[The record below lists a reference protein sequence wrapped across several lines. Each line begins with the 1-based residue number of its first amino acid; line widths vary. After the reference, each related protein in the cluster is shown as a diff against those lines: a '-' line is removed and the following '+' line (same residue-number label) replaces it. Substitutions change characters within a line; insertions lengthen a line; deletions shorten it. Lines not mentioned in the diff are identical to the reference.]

1 MVGIDI
7 TTMRGEIPRDAD
19 GLLPQSNS
27 TYAENC
33 HFDCGVITPL
43 TADIDASI
51 AFTFTPLTVFHYFDD
66 YWFAWD
72 HDVNVIRSPIA
83 QDPYNRIYYTDGE
96 YPKLTSADIALVGD
110 NLPSAYYRLGVP
122 APETAIGISAVTP
135 PNDDDGNPVIDDDPT
150 NDETRYY
157 CETYVTAYGEEGPP
171 GPASADVEI
180 TAPGSSVTL
189 SLAAPPAG
197 NYNITRRRIYR
208 TVTTTSDAEFL
219 EVVELDIAVT
229 SYVDSLASDEL
240 TATLETEDYLMPPD
254 NMVGLCAMNNGIS
267 VGFAGN
273 EIMFSMPYLPYA
285 WPDAYKLSTYDN
297 IVAIASVDTAVV
309 AGTEGVPVVFSGITP
324 GNISD
329 KPVQLNQACLSKRSM
344 VSMLGFVLY
353 AGPAGIVKVTA
364 TGAGSVATA
373 NVMTREQWQAFNP
386 STVRTWSVGG
396 NYIGLYE
403 YDGDGDGVYD
413 TVRGFIYDPNNNDL
427 RRLTN
432 IFDAAY
438 ADPQSDLLYVAKGGE
453 LWGSQASQ
461 TPLSMRWR
469 SKVFHV
475 PQGSSYSV
483 CRVMSPSVI
492 QVGIRFFIEGQL
504 ACTMPPGSIV
514 DNIFRLPVM
523 AGSKW
528 QAEVYGYAQVDRI
541 TLAQS
546 VMELPA

>member
-1 MVGIDI
+1 MNIDI

-33 HFDCGVITPL
+33 HFDCGVVTPL

-171 GPASADVEI
+171 GTASADVEI

-219 EVVELDIAVT
+219 EVVELDISVT
-229 SYVDSLASDEL
+229 SYVDSLTNDEL

-254 NMVGLCAMNNGIS
+254 SMIGLCAMNNGIS

-309 AGTEGVPVVFSGITP
+309 VGTEGVPVVFSGITP
-324 GNISD
+324 SNISD

-364 TGAGSVATA
+364 TGAGTRSLLELSSVFLLNA
-373 NVMTREQWQAFNP
+373 NSLDHVFKKLTFPPNTVITSEELDNLVAKMIWGTRYQPE
-386 STVRTWSVGG
+386 
-396 NYIGLYE
+396 
-403 YDGDGDGVYD
+403 
-413 TVRGFIYDPNNNDL
+413 
-427 RRLTN
+427 
-432 IFDAAY
+432 
-438 ADPQSDLLYVAKGGE
+438 SDLLKQTNIMTSIQKIAKNAGAEQVLPNYEFLCDIVHPSFIGNTTFWSHVQQKYPDGSE
-453 LWGSQASQ
+453 RRLMSRLTERTYNTEITDKTLWALGWSTICLQNAFVM
-461 TPLSMRWR
+461 MRNA
-469 SKVFHV
+469 
-475 PQGSSYSV
+475 Y
-483 CRVMSPSVI
+483 
-492 QVGIRFFIEGQL
+492 
-504 ACTMPPGSIV
+504 
-514 DNIFRLPVM
+514 
-523 AGSKW
+523 AGML
-528 QAEVYGYAQVDRI
+528 ENLNR
-541 TLAQS
+541 
-546 VMELPA
+546 P

>member
-1 MVGIDI
+1 MAGIDI

-51 AFTFTPLTVFHYFDD
+51 AFTFTPQAVFHYYDD

-72 HDVNVIRSPIA
+72 HDVDVIRSPIA
-83 QDPYNRIYYTDGE
+83 KDPYNRIYYTDGE

-254 NMVGLCAMNNGIS
+254 NMIGLCAMNNGIS
-267 VGFAGN
+267 VGFASN
-273 EIMFSMPYLPYA
+273 EIMFSIPYLPYA

-386 STVRTWSVGG
+386 TTVRAWSVGG
-396 NYIGLYE
+396 NYIGLYD

-413 TVRGFIYDPNNNDL
+413 SVRGFIYDPNNNDL

-432 IFDAAY
+432 TFDAAY
-438 ADPQSDLLYVAKGGE
+438 ADPQSDLLYVAKGDE
-453 LWGSQASQ
+453 LWVSQASQ

-546 VMELPA
+546 VKELPA

>member
-1 MVGIDI
+1 MH
-7 TTMRGEIPRDAD
+7 GEIPRDAD

-51 AFTFTPLTVFHYFDD
+51 AFTFTPLAVFHYFDD

-72 HDVNVIRSPIA
+72 HDVDVIRSPIA

-122 APETAIGISAVTP
+122 TPETAIGISAVTP

-180 TAPGSSVTL
+180 TAPGSYVTL

-229 SYVDSLASDEL
+229 SYVDSLTSDEL

-254 NMVGLCAMNNGIS
+254 NMIGLCAMNNGIS

-353 AGPAGIVKVTA
+353 AGAAGIVKVTA

-386 STVRTWSVGG
+386 STVRAWSVGG
-396 NYIGLYE
+396 NYIGLYD
-403 YDGDGDGVYD
+403 YDEDGDGVYD
-413 TVRGFIYDPNNNDL
+413 TVKGFIYDPNNNDL

-432 IFDAAY
+432 TFDSAY
-438 ADPQSDLLYVAKGGE
+438 ADPQRDLLYVAKGSE
-453 LWGSQASQ
+453 LWISQASQ
-461 TPLSMRWR
+461 TPLAMRWR
-469 SKVFHV
+469 SKIFHV
-475 PQGSSYSV
+475 PQGTSYSV

-492 QVGIRFFIEGQL
+492 QVGVRFFIEGQL
-504 ACTMPPGSIV
+504 AASLPPGSVV

-528 QAEVYGYAQVDRI
+528 QVEVYGYAQVDRI

-546 VMELPA
+546 VKELPA

>member
-1 MVGIDI
+1 MNIDI

-19 GLLPQSNS
+19 GLLPQSNA

-51 AFTFTPLTVFHYFDD
+51 AFTFTPQAVFHYYDD

-72 HDVNVIRSPIA
+72 HDVDVIRSPIA

-254 NMVGLCAMNNGIS
+254 NMIGLCAMNNGIS
-267 VGFAGN
+267 VGFASN
-273 EIMFSMPYLPYA
+273 EIMFSIPYLPYA

-386 STVRTWSVGG
+386 TTVRAWSVGG
-396 NYIGLYE
+396 NYIGLYD

-413 TVRGFIYDPNNNDL
+413 SVRGFIYDPNNNDL

-432 IFDAAY
+432 TFDAAY
-438 ADPQSDLLYVAKGGE
+438 ADPQSDLLYVAKGDE
-453 LWGSQASQ
+453 LWVSQASQ

-546 VMELPA
+546 VKELPA

>member
-1 MVGIDI
+1 MNIDI
-7 TTMRGEIPRDAD
+7 TTMHGEIPRDAD

-33 HFDCGVITPL
+33 YFDRGVITPL

-51 AFTFTPLTVFHYFDD
+51 AFTFTPLTVFYYYDD

-72 HDVNVIRSPIA
+72 HDVDVIRSPTA

-135 PNDDDGNPVIDDDPT
+135 PNDDDDNPVTDDDPT

-180 TAPGSSVTL
+180 TVPDSSVTL
-189 SLAAPPAG
+189 SLAAPPSG
-197 NYNITRRRIYR
+197 NYNITRRRVYR
-208 TVTTTSDAEFL
+208 TVTTTSDAEFM
-219 EVVELDIAVT
+219 EVAELDIAVT
-229 SYVDSLASDEL
+229 SYVDALTSDEL

-254 NMVGLCAMNNGIS
+254 NMIGLCAMNNGIS

-273 EIMFSMPYLPYA
+273 EILFSMPYLPYA

-324 GNISD
+324 SNISD

-353 AGPAGIVKVTA
+353 AGPAGIVKITA
-364 TGAGSVATA
+364 SGAGSVATA
-373 NVMTREQWQAFNP
+373 NVLTREQWQDFNP
-386 STVRTWSVGG
+386 ETIRAWSVGG
-396 NYIGLYE
+396 NYIGLYD
-403 YDGDGDGVYD
+403 YDADGDGVYD
-413 TVRGFIYDPNNNDL
+413 TVKGFIYDPNNNDL

-432 IFDAAY
+432 TFDSAY
-438 ADPQSDLLYVAKGGE
+438 ADPKSDLLYVAKGTE
-453 LWGSQASQ
+453 LWISQASQ
-461 TPLSMRWR
+461 TPLAMRWR
-469 SKVFHV
+469 SKIFHV
-475 PQGSSYSV
+475 PQGTSYSV

-492 QVGIRFFIEGQL
+492 QVGVRFFIEGQL
-504 ACTMPPGSIV
+504 AVSLPPGSVV

-528 QAEVYGYAQVDRI
+528 QVEVYGYTQVDRI

-546 VMELPA
+546 VKELPA

>member
-1 MVGIDI
+1 MNIDI
-7 TTMRGEIPRDAD
+7 TTMHGEIPRDAD

-51 AFTFTPLTVFHYFDD
+51 AFTFTPQAVFHYYDD

-72 HDVNVIRSPIA
+72 HDVDVIRSPIA

-189 SLAAPPAG
+189 SLAAPSAG

-229 SYVDSLASDEL
+229 SYVDSLTSDEL

-254 NMVGLCAMNNGIS
+254 DMIGLCTMNNGIC

-386 STVRTWSVGG
+386 TTVRAWSVGG
-396 NYIGLYE
+396 NYIGVYD

-432 IFDAAY
+432 TFDAAY
-438 ADPQSDLLYVAKGGE
+438 ADPQSDLLYVAKSDE
-453 LWGSQASQ
+453 LWVSQASQ

-546 VMELPA
+546 VRELPA

>member
-1 MVGIDI
+1 MAGIDI

-51 AFTFTPLTVFHYFDD
+51 AFTFTPQAVFHYYDD

-72 HDVNVIRSPIA
+72 HDVDVIRSPIA

-254 NMVGLCAMNNGIS
+254 NMIGLCAMNNGIS
-267 VGFAGN
+267 VGFASN
-273 EIMFSMPYLPYA
+273 EIMFSIPYLPYA

-386 STVRTWSVGG
+386 TTVRAWSVGG
-396 NYIGLYE
+396 NYIGLYD

-413 TVRGFIYDPNNNDL
+413 SVRGFIYDPNNNDL

-432 IFDAAY
+432 TFDAAY
-438 ADPQSDLLYVAKGGE
+438 ADPQSDLLYVAKGDE
-453 LWGSQASQ
+453 LWVSQASQ

-528 QAEVYGYAQVDRI
+528 QAQVYGYAQVDRI

-546 VMELPA
+546 VKELPA

>member
-1 MVGIDI
+1 MNIDI

-51 AFTFTPLTVFHYFDD
+51 AFTFTPLVVFHYFDD

-72 HDVNVIRSPIA
+72 HDVDVIRSPIA

-229 SYVDSLASDEL
+229 SYVDSLTSDEL

-254 NMVGLCAMNNGIS
+254 NMIGLCTMNNGIC

-386 STVRTWSVGG
+386 TTVRAWSVGG
-396 NYIGLYE
+396 NYIGVYD

-413 TVRGFIYDPNNNDL
+413 TVRGFIFDPNNNDL

-432 IFDAAY
+432 TFDAAY
-438 ADPQSDLLYVAKGGE
+438 ADPQSDLLYVAKSDE
-453 LWGSQASQ
+453 LWVSQASQ

-546 VMELPA
+546 VRELPA

>member
-1 MVGIDI
+1 MNIDI
-7 TTMRGEIPRDAD
+7 TTMHGEVPRDAD

-33 HFDCGVITPL
+33 YFDRGVITPL

-51 AFTFTPLTVFHYFDD
+51 AFTFTPQTVFHYYDD

-72 HDVNVIRSPIA
+72 HDVDVIRSPIA

-135 PNDDDGNPVIDDDPT
+135 PNDDSGNPVIDDDPT

-180 TAPGSSVTL
+180 TTPGSSVTL

-197 NYNITRRRIYR
+197 NNNITRRRIYR
-208 TVTTTSDAEFL
+208 TVTTTSDAEFM
-219 EVVELDIAVT
+219 EVAELDIAAT
-229 SYVDSLASDEL
+229 SYVDTLTSDEL

-254 NMVGLCAMNNGIS
+254 NMIGLCTMNNGIS
-267 VGFAGN
+267 VGFASN

-324 GNISD
+324 SNISD
-329 KPVQLNQACLSKRSM
+329 KPIQLNQACLSKRSM

-353 AGPAGIVKVTA
+353 AGPAGIVKITA
-364 TGAGSVATA
+364 SGAGSVATA
-373 NVMTREQWQAFNP
+373 NVLTRDQWQDFNP
-386 STVRTWSVGG
+386 DTIRAWSVGG
-396 NYIGLYE
+396 NYIGLYD
-403 YDGDGDGVYD
+403 YDADGDGVYD
-413 TVRGFIYDPNNNDL
+413 TIKGFIYDPNNNDL

-432 IFDAAY
+432 TFDSAY
-438 ADPQSDLLYVAKGGE
+438 ADPQSDLLYVAKGTE
-453 LWGSQASQ
+453 LWISQASQ
-461 TPLSMRWR
+461 TPLAMRWR

-475 PQGSSYSV
+475 PQGTSYSV

-492 QVGIRFFIEGQL
+492 QAGVRFFIEGQL
-504 ACTMPPGSIV
+504 AASLPPGSIV

-528 QAEVYGYAQVDRI
+528 QVEVYGYAQVDRI

-546 VMELPA
+546 VKELPA

>member
-1 MVGIDI
+1 MNIDI
-7 TTMRGEIPRDAD
+7 TTMHGEIPRDAD

-43 TADIDASI
+43 IADIDASI
-51 AFTFTPLTVFHYFDD
+51 AFTFTPQAVFHYYDD

-72 HDVNVIRSPIA
+72 HDVDVIRSPIA

-110 NLPSAYYRLGVP
+110 NLPSAFYRLGVP

-254 NMVGLCAMNNGIS
+254 NMIGLCAMNNGIS

-353 AGPAGIVKVTA
+353 AGAAGIVKVTA

-386 STVRTWSVGG
+386 STVRAWSVGG
-396 NYIGLYE
+396 NYIGLYD

-432 IFDAAY
+432 TFDAAY
-438 ADPQSDLLYVAKGGE
+438 ADPQSDLLYVAKGDE
-453 LWGSQASQ
+453 LWISQASQ

-475 PQGSSYSV
+475 PQGCSYSV
-483 CRVMSPSVI
+483 CRVLSPSVI

-546 VMELPA
+546 VKELPA

>member
-1 MVGIDI
+1 M
-7 TTMRGEIPRDAD
+7 
-19 GLLPQSNS
+19 
-27 TYAENC
+27 
-33 HFDCGVITPL
+33 

-51 AFTFTPLTVFHYFDD
+51 AFTFTPQTVFHYYDD

-72 HDVNVIRSPIA
+72 HDVDVIRSPIA

-135 PNDDDGNPVIDDDPT
+135 PNDDDSNPVIDDDPT

-180 TAPGSSVTL
+180 TTPGSSVTL
-189 SLAAPPAG
+189 SLAALPAG
-197 NYNITRRRIYR
+197 NNNITRRRIYR
-208 TVTTTSDAEFL
+208 TVTTTSDAEFM
-219 EVVELDIAVT
+219 EVAELDIAAT
-229 SYVDSLASDEL
+229 SYVDALTSDEL

-254 NMVGLCAMNNGIS
+254 NMIGLCTMNNGIS

-273 EIMFSMPYLPYA
+273 EILFSMPYLPYA

-297 IVAIASVDTAVV
+297 IIAIASVDTAVV

-324 GNISD
+324 SNISD

-353 AGPAGIVKVTA
+353 AGPAGIVKITA
-364 TGAGSVATA
+364 SGAGSVATA
-373 NVMTREQWQAFNP
+373 NVLTRDQWQDFNP
-386 STVRTWSVGG
+386 DTIRAWSVGG
-396 NYIGLYE
+396 NYIGLY
-403 YDGDGDGVYD
+403 DSDADGDGVYD
-413 TVRGFIYDPNNNDL
+413 TVKGFIYDPNNNDL

-432 IFDAAY
+432 TFDTAY
-438 ADPQSDLLYVAKGGE
+438 ADPQSDLLYVAKGTE
-453 LWGSQASQ
+453 LWISQASQ

-469 SKVFHV
+469 SKIFHV
-475 PQGSSYSV
+475 PQGTSYSV

-492 QVGIRFFIEGQL
+492 QVGARFFIEGQL
-504 ACTMPPGSIV
+504 AASLPPGSIV

-528 QAEVYGYAQVDRI
+528 QVEVYGYAQVDRI

-546 VMELPA
+546 VKELPA

>member
-1 MVGIDI
+1 MNIDI
-7 TTMRGEIPRDAD
+7 TTMHGEIPRDAD

-33 HFDCGVITPL
+33 YFDRGVITPL

-51 AFTFTPLTVFHYFDD
+51 AFTFTPLTVFYYYDD

-72 HDVNVIRSPIA
+72 HDVDVIRSPIA

-157 CETYVTAYGEEGPP
+157 CETYVTSYGEEGPP

-189 SLAAPPAG
+189 SLAALPAG

-219 EVVELDIAVT
+219 EVVELDIAET
-229 SYVDSLASDEL
+229 SYVDSLTSDEL

-254 NMVGLCAMNNGIS
+254 NMIGLCAMNNGIS

-324 GNISD
+324 SNISE
-329 KPVQLNQACLSKRSM
+329 KPVQLNQACLSKCSM

-364 TGAGSVATA
+364 IGAGSVATA

-386 STVRTWSVGG
+386 STVRAWSVGG
-396 NYIGLYE
+396 NYIGLYD
-403 YDGDGDGVYD
+403 YDADGDGVYD
-413 TVRGFIYDPNNNDL
+413 TIKGFIYDPNNNDL

-432 IFDAAY
+432 TFDAAY
-438 ADPQSDLLYVAKGGE
+438 ADPQSDLLYVAKGDE
-453 LWGSQASQ
+453 LWVSQASQ

-546 VMELPA
+546 VKELPA

>member
-1 MVGIDI
+1 MNIDI

-33 HFDCGVITPL
+33 HFDCGVVTPL

-51 AFTFTPLTVFHYFDD
+51 AFTFTPLVVFHYFDD

-72 HDVNVIRSPIA
+72 HDVDVIRSPIA

-229 SYVDSLASDEL
+229 SYVDSLTSDEL

-254 NMVGLCAMNNGIS
+254 NMIGLCTMNNGIC

-386 STVRTWSVGG
+386 TTVRAWSVGG
-396 NYIGLYE
+396 NYIGVYD

-432 IFDAAY
+432 TFDAAY
-438 ADPQSDLLYVAKGGE
+438 ADPQSDLLYVAKSDE
-453 LWGSQASQ
+453 LWVSQASQ

-475 PQGSSYSV
+475 PQGCSYSV

-546 VMELPA
+546 VRELPA

>member
-1 MVGIDI
+1 MNIDI
-7 TTMRGEIPRDAD
+7 TTMHGEIPRDAD

-43 TADIDASI
+43 IADIDASI
-51 AFTFTPLTVFHYFDD
+51 AFTFTPQAVFHYYDD

-72 HDVNVIRSPIA
+72 HDVDVIRSPIA

-110 NLPSAYYRLGVP
+110 NLPSAFYRLGVP

-254 NMVGLCAMNNGIS
+254 NMIGLCAMNNGIS

-353 AGPAGIVKVTA
+353 AGAAGIVKVTA

-386 STVRTWSVGG
+386 STVRAWSVGG
-396 NYIGLYE
+396 NYIGLYD

-432 IFDAAY
+432 TFDAAY
-438 ADPQSDLLYVAKGGE
+438 ADPQSDLLYVAKSDE
-453 LWGSQASQ
+453 LWISQASQ

-475 PQGSSYSV
+475 PQGCSYSV
-483 CRVMSPSVI
+483 CRVLSPSVI

-546 VMELPA
+546 VKELPA

>member
-1 MVGIDI
+1 MNIDI

-51 AFTFTPLTVFHYFDD
+51 AFTFTPQAVFHYYDD

-72 HDVNVIRSPIA
+72 HDVDVIRSPIA

-96 YPKLTSADIALVGD
+96 YPKLTSADVALVGD
-110 NLPSAYYRLGVP
+110 NLPSAYYRLGVL

-229 SYVDSLASDEL
+229 SYVDSLTSDEL

-254 NMVGLCAMNNGIS
+254 NMIGLCTMNNGIS

-386 STVRTWSVGG
+386 STVRAWSVGG
-396 NYIGLYE
+396 NYIGLYD

-432 IFDAAY
+432 TFDAAY
-438 ADPQSDLLYVAKGGE
+438 ADPQSDLLYVAKSDE
-453 LWGSQASQ
+453 LWVSQASQ

-475 PQGSSYSV
+475 PQGCSYSV

-546 VMELPA
+546 VKELPA

>member
-1 MVGIDI
+1 MNIDI

-33 HFDCGVITPL
+33 HFDRGVITPL
-43 TADIDASI
+43 TADIDASV
-51 AFTFTPLTVFHYFDD
+51 AFTFTPLSVFHYFDG

-72 HDVNVIRSPIA
+72 HDVDVIRSPIA

-135 PNDDDGNPVIDDDPT
+135 PNDDEGNPVIDDDPT

-219 EVVELDIAVT
+219 EIVELDIAVT

-254 NMVGLCAMNNGIS
+254 NMIGLCAMNNGIS

-324 GNISD
+324 SNISE
-329 KPVQLNQACLSKRSM
+329 KPIQLNQACLSKRSM

-386 STVRTWSVGG
+386 STVRAWSVGG
-396 NYIGLYE
+396 NYIGLYD

-413 TVRGFIYDPNNNDL
+413 TVRGFFYDPNNNDL

-432 IFDAAY
+432 TFDAAY

-453 LWGSQASQ
+453 LWVSQASQ

-546 VMELPA
+546 VKELPA

>member
-1 MVGIDI
+1 MAGIDI

-51 AFTFTPLTVFHYFDD
+51 AFTFTPQAVFHYYDD

-72 HDVNVIRSPIA
+72 HDVDVIRSPIA

-219 EVVELDIAVT
+219 EVVELDIVVT

-254 NMVGLCAMNNGIS
+254 NMIGLCAMNNGIC

-386 STVRTWSVGG
+386 STVRAWSVGG
-396 NYIGLYE
+396 NYIGLYD

-432 IFDAAY
+432 TFDAAY
-438 ADPQSDLLYVAKGGE
+438 ADPQSDLLYVAKGDE
-453 LWGSQASQ
+453 LWVSQASQ

-475 PQGSSYSV
+475 PQGCSYSV

-504 ACTMPPGSIV
+504 ACAMPPGSIV

-541 TLAQS
+541 TLAQN
-546 VMELPA
+546 VKELPA

>member
-1 MVGIDI
+1 MNIDI

-51 AFTFTPLTVFHYFDD
+51 AFTFTPLVVFHYFDD

-72 HDVNVIRSPIA
+72 HDVDVIRSPIA
-83 QDPYNRIYYTDGE
+83 QDPFNRIYYTDGE

-229 SYVDSLASDEL
+229 SYVDSLTSDEL

-254 NMVGLCAMNNGIS
+254 NMIGLCAMNNGIS

-386 STVRTWSVGG
+386 TTVRAWSVGG
-396 NYIGLYE
+396 NYIGLYD

-432 IFDAAY
+432 TFDAAY
-438 ADPQSDLLYVAKGGE
+438 ADPQSDLLYVAKSDE
-453 LWGSQASQ
+453 LWVSQASQ

-546 VMELPA
+546 VKELPA

>member
-1 MVGIDI
+1 MNIDI

-51 AFTFTPLTVFHYFDD
+51 AFTFTPQAVFHYYDD

-72 HDVNVIRSPIA
+72 HDVDVIRSPIA

-254 NMVGLCAMNNGIS
+254 NMIGLCAMNNGIS
-267 VGFAGN
+267 VGFASN
-273 EIMFSMPYLPYA
+273 EIMFSIPYLPYA

-373 NVMTREQWQAFNP
+373 NVMTREHWQAFNP
-386 STVRTWSVGG
+386 TTVRAWSVGG
-396 NYIGLYE
+396 NYIGLYD

-413 TVRGFIYDPNNNDL
+413 SVRGFIYDPNNNDL

-432 IFDAAY
+432 TFDAAY
-438 ADPQSDLLYVAKGGE
+438 ADPQSDLLYVAKGDE
-453 LWGSQASQ
+453 LWVSQASQ

-546 VMELPA
+546 VKELPA

>member
-1 MVGIDI
+1 
-7 TTMRGEIPRDAD
+7 MRGEIPRDAD

-51 AFTFTPLTVFHYFDD
+51 AFTFTPLVVFHYFDD

-72 HDVNVIRSPIA
+72 HDVDVIRSPIA

-171 GPASADVEI
+171 GPASEDVEI

-229 SYVDSLASDEL
+229 SYVDSLTSDEL

-254 NMVGLCAMNNGIS
+254 NMIGLCTMNNGIC

-386 STVRTWSVGG
+386 TTVRAWSVGG
-396 NYIGLYE
+396 NYIGVYD

-432 IFDAAY
+432 TFDAAY
-438 ADPQSDLLYVAKGGE
+438 ADPQSDLLYVAKSDE
-453 LWGSQASQ
+453 LWVSQASQ

-546 VMELPA
+546 VRELPA

>member
-1 MVGIDI
+1 MNIDI
-7 TTMRGEIPRDAD
+7 TTMHGEVPRDAD

-33 HFDCGVITPL
+33 YFDRGVITPL

-51 AFTFTPLTVFHYFDD
+51 AFTFTPQTVFHYYDD

-72 HDVNVIRSPIA
+72 HDVDVIRSPIA
-83 QDPYNRIYYTDGE
+83 QDRYNRIYYTDGE
-96 YPKLTSADIALVGD
+96 YPKLTSADIALAGD

-135 PNDDDGNPVIDDDPT
+135 PGETDDDPT

-171 GPASADVEI
+171 GPASASVEI
-180 TAPGSSVTL
+180 TTPGSSVTL
-189 SLAAPPAG
+189 SLSGPPTG
-197 NYNITRRRIYR
+197 NNNVTRRRIYR
-208 TVTTTSDAEFL
+208 TVTTTSDAEFM
-219 EVVELDIAVT
+219 EVVELDISAR
-229 SYVDSLASDEL
+229 SFVDSYSSDEL

-254 NMVGLCAMNNGIS
+254 NMIGLCAMNNGIS

-273 EIMFSMPYLPYA
+273 EILFSMPYLPYA

-324 GNISD
+324 SNISD

-364 TGAGSVATA
+364 SGAGSVATA
-373 NVMTREQWQAFNP
+373 NVLTRDQWQDFNP
-386 STVRTWSVGG
+386 DTIRAWSVGG
-396 NYIGLYE
+396 NYIGLYD
-403 YDGDGDGVYD
+403 YDADGDGVYD
-413 TVRGFIYDPNNNDL
+413 TVKGFIYDPNNNDL

-432 IFDAAY
+432 TFDSAY
-438 ADPQSDLLYVAKGGE
+438 ADPQSDLLYVAKGTE
-453 LWGSQASQ
+453 LWISQASQ

-469 SKVFHV
+469 SKIFHV
-475 PQGSSYSV
+475 PQGTSYSV

-492 QVGIRFFIEGQL
+492 QVGVRFFIEGQL
-504 ACTMPPGSIV
+504 AASLPPGSVV

-528 QAEVYGYAQVDRI
+528 QVEVYGYAQVDRI

-546 VMELPA
+546 VKELPA

>member
-1 MVGIDI
+1 MNIDI
-7 TTMRGEIPRDAD
+7 TTMHGEVPRDAD
-19 GLLPQSNS
+19 GLLPQSNA

-33 HFDCGVITPL
+33 YFDRGVITPL

-51 AFTFTPLTVFHYFDD
+51 AFTFTPQTVFHYYDD

-72 HDVNVIRSPIA
+72 HDVDVIRSPIA

-135 PNDDDGNPVIDDDPT
+135 PNDDDSNPVIDDDPT

-180 TAPGSSVTL
+180 TTPGSSVTL
-189 SLAAPPAG
+189 SLAALPAG
-197 NYNITRRRIYR
+197 NNNITRRRIYR
-208 TVTTTSDAEFL
+208 TVTTTSDAEFM
-219 EVVELDIAVT
+219 EVAELDIAAT
-229 SYVDSLASDEL
+229 SYVDALTSDEL

-254 NMVGLCAMNNGIS
+254 NMIGLCTMNNGIS

-273 EIMFSMPYLPYA
+273 EILFSMPYLPYA

-297 IVAIASVDTAVV
+297 IIAIASVDTAVV

-324 GNISD
+324 SNISD

-353 AGPAGIVKVTA
+353 AGPAGIVKITA
-364 TGAGSVATA
+364 SGAGSVATA
-373 NVMTREQWQAFNP
+373 NVLTRDQWQDFNP
-386 STVRTWSVGG
+386 DTIRAWSVGG
-396 NYIGLYE
+396 NYIGLYD
-403 YDGDGDGVYD
+403 YDADGDGVYD
-413 TVRGFIYDPNNNDL
+413 TVKGFIYDPNNNDL

-432 IFDAAY
+432 TFDTAY
-438 ADPQSDLLYVAKGGE
+438 ADPQSDLLYVAKGTE
-453 LWGSQASQ
+453 LWISQASQ

-469 SKVFHV
+469 SKIFHV
-475 PQGSSYSV
+475 PQGTSYSV

-492 QVGIRFFIEGQL
+492 QVGARFFIEGQL
-504 ACTMPPGSIV
+504 AASLPPGSIV

-528 QAEVYGYAQVDRI
+528 QVEVYGYAQVDRI

-546 VMELPA
+546 VKELPA

>member
-1 MVGIDI
+1 MNIDI
-7 TTMRGEIPRDAD
+7 TTMHGEIPRDAD

-33 HFDCGVITPL
+33 YFDRGVITPL

-51 AFTFTPLTVFHYFDD
+51 AFTFTPQTVFHYYDD

-72 HDVNVIRSPIA
+72 HDVDVIRSPIA

-96 YPKLTSADIALVGD
+96 YPKLSSADIALVGD
-110 NLPSAYYRLGVP
+110 DLPSAYYRLGVP
-122 APETAIGISAVTP
+122 APDTAIGISAVTP
-135 PNDDDGNPVIDDDPT
+135 PNDDDDNPVTDDDPT

-180 TAPGSSVTL
+180 TVPDSSVTL
-189 SLAAPPAG
+189 SLAAPPSG

-208 TVTTTSDAEFL
+208 TVTTTSDAEFM
-219 EVVELDIAVT
+219 EVAELDIAVT
-229 SYVDSLASDEL
+229 SYVDALTSDEL

-254 NMVGLCAMNNGIS
+254 NMIGLCAMNNGIS

-273 EIMFSMPYLPYA
+273 EILFSMPYLPYA

-324 GNISD
+324 SNISD

-353 AGPAGIVKVTA
+353 AGPAGIVKITA
-364 TGAGSVATA
+364 SGAGSVATA
-373 NVMTREQWQAFNP
+373 NVLTRDQWQDFNP
-386 STVRTWSVGG
+386 DTIRAWSVGG
-396 NYIGLYE
+396 NYIGLYD
-403 YDGDGDGVYD
+403 YDADGDGVYD
-413 TVRGFIYDPNNNDL
+413 TVKGFIYDSNNNDL

-432 IFDAAY
+432 TFDSAY
-438 ADPQSDLLYVAKGGE
+438 ADPQSDLLYVAKGTE
-453 LWGSQASQ
+453 LWISQASQ
-461 TPLSMRWR
+461 TPLAMRWR
-469 SKVFHV
+469 SNIFHV
-475 PQGSSYSV
+475 PQGTSYSV

-492 QVGIRFFIEGQL
+492 QVGVRFFIEGQL
-504 ACTMPPGSIV
+504 AASLPPGSIV

-528 QAEVYGYAQVDRI
+528 QVEVYGYAQVDRI

-546 VMELPA
+546 VKELPV

>member
-1 MVGIDI
+1 MNIDI
-7 TTMRGEIPRDAD
+7 TTMHGEIPRDAD

-51 AFTFTPLTVFHYFDD
+51 AFTFTPQAVFHYYDD

-72 HDVNVIRSPIA
+72 HDVDVIRSPIA

-254 NMVGLCAMNNGIS
+254 NMIGLCAMNNGIS

-324 GNISD
+324 SNISD

-386 STVRTWSVGG
+386 STVRAWSVGG
-396 NYIGLYE
+396 NYIGLYD

-432 IFDAAY
+432 TFDAAY
-438 ADPQSDLLYVAKGGE
+438 ADPQSDLLYVAKGDE
-453 LWGSQASQ
+453 LWISQASQ

-475 PQGSSYSV
+475 PQGCSYSV

-546 VMELPA
+546 VRELPA

>member
-51 AFTFTPLTVFHYFDD
+51 AFTFTPQTVFHYYDD

-72 HDVNVIRSPIA
+72 HDVDVIRSPIA

-110 NLPSAYYRLGVP
+110 NLPSAYCRLGVP

-189 SLAAPPAG
+189 SLAAPPTG

-229 SYVDSLASDEL
+229 SYVDSLTSDEL

-254 NMVGLCAMNNGIS
+254 NMIGLCAMNNGIS

-324 GNISD
+324 SNISD

-386 STVRTWSVGG
+386 STVRAWSVGG
-396 NYIGLYE
+396 NYIGLYD
-403 YDGDGDGVYD
+403 YDGDGDDVYD

-432 IFDAAY
+432 TFDAAY
-438 ADPQSDLLYVAKGGE
+438 ADPRSDLLYVAKGGE
-453 LWGSQASQ
+453 LWISQASQ

-504 ACTMPPGSIV
+504 ACTMPPGFIV

-546 VMELPA
+546 VKELPA

>member
-51 AFTFTPLTVFHYFDD
+51 AFTFTPQTVFHYYDD

-72 HDVNVIRSPIA
+72 HDVDVIRSPIA

-254 NMVGLCAMNNGIS
+254 NMIGLCAMNNGIS

-309 AGTEGVPVVFSGITP
+309 AGTEDVPVVFSGITP

-353 AGPAGIVKVTA
+353 AGPAGIVKVAA

-373 NVMTREQWQAFNP
+373 NVMTREQWQVFNP
-386 STVRTWSVGG
+386 STVRAWSVGG
-396 NYIGLYE
+396 NYIGLYD

-432 IFDAAY
+432 TFDAAY
-438 ADPQSDLLYVAKGGE
+438 ADPQSDLLYVAKGDE
-453 LWGSQASQ
+453 LWVSQASQ

-528 QAEVYGYAQVDRI
+528 QTEVYGYAQVDRI

-546 VMELPA
+546 VKELPA

>member
-1 MVGIDI
+1 MAGIDI

-51 AFTFTPLTVFHYFDD
+51 AFTFTPQAVFHYYDD

-72 HDVNVIRSPIA
+72 HDVDVIRSPIA

-254 NMVGLCAMNNGIS
+254 NMIGLCAMNNGIS
-267 VGFAGN
+267 VGFASN
-273 EIMFSMPYLPYA
+273 EIMFSIPYLPYA

-386 STVRTWSVGG
+386 TTVRAWSVGG
-396 NYIGLYE
+396 NYIGLYD

-413 TVRGFIYDPNNNDL
+413 SVRGFIYDPNNNDL

-432 IFDAAY
+432 TFDAAY
-438 ADPQSDLLYVAKGGE
+438 ADPQSDLLYVAKGDE
-453 LWGSQASQ
+453 LWVSQASQ

-546 VMELPA
+546 VKELPA